1 MFKGSYVAIA
11 TPFKKDNNLDEDGLR
26 RNLRFLIQGGS
37 HGIVPCATTGE
48 GPSLS
53 EEEYKTII
61 RITAEET
68 AGKLPVIAGAGTNST
83 PKTIALMH
91 RAQAAGATALL
102 IVTPY
107 YNKPTAEGL
116 YRHYKALS
124 TETDLPIL
132 IYNVPGRTGTNILP
146 RTVARL
152 AAECPN
158 IVGIKEA
165 SGNLEQITELALL
178 VPSSFDILSGDDA
191 LTFPMMAIAARGVIS
206 VAANILPRE
215 VSQMCELLL
224 SGRLEEARALHLKM
238 FPVMRAL
245 FLESNPI
252 PLKKAMDLMG
262 MPAGQ
267 PRLPLA
273 EMNPD
278 NANILKQRLVEYGM
292 KL

>member
-1 MFKGSYVAIA
+1 
-11 TPFKKDNNLDEDGLR
+11 
-26 RNLRFLIQGGS
+26 
-37 HGIVPCATTGE
+37 
-48 GPSLS
+48 
-53 EEEYKTII
+53 
-61 RITAEET
+61 
-68 AGKLPVIAGAGTNST
+68 
-83 PKTIALMH
+83 
-91 RAQAAGATALL
+91 
-102 IVTPY
+102 
-107 YNKPTAEGL
+107 
-116 YRHYKALS
+116 
-124 TETDLPIL
+124 
-132 IYNVPGRTGTNILP
+132 VPGRTGTNILP

-178 VPSSFDILSGDDA
+178 VPPSFDILSGDDA

-224 SGRLEEARALHLKM
+224 SGRLEEARTLHLKM

-278 NANILKQRLVEYGM
+278 NASILKQRLVEYGM